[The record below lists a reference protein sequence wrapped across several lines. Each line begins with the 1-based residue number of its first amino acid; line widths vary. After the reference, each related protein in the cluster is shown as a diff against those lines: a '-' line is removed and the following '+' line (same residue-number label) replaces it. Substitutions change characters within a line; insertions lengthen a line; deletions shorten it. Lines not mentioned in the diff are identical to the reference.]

1 MKPLTTAKLLLAA
14 ALALTL
20 VSLAAAGPASA
31 RSRCAPH
38 AGATASSCYPK
49 RITGTFSGADS
60 DYVWSGS
67 LTLTRH
73 RKQTIYLY
81 SGKASVSWEHRDI
94 QLGAGCTLAPANG
107 AFTQSVSLQ
116 VNRVPDR
123 RRGWSYASGGS
134 GQGDTGPEYSDC
146 QGDRLSNGHGMID
159 DLFGFGGFTRNL
171 RRFAGEDRQTSTYHH
186 AWLLRG
192 RG

>member
-1 MKPLTTAKLLLAA
+1 MKPTTKLLITA

-20 VSLAAAGPASA
+20 VSLSAAGPASA

-49 RITGTFSGADS
+49 HLTGAFSGADS
-60 DYVWSGS
+60 DYVWSGTLS
-67 LTLTRH
+67 LTRH
-73 RKQTIYLY
+73 RKQTIFLY
-81 SGKASVSWEHRDI
+81 TGKASISWEHRDI
-94 QLGAGCTLAPANG
+94 DLGAGCTLAPANG

-146 QGDRLSNGHGMID
+146 HGERLSNGHGMID

-171 RRFAGEDRQTSTYHH
+171 RKFAGEDRVSSTYHH
-186 AWLLRG
+186 AWSLRA
-192 RG
+192 R